1 MNYKKYCM
9 VAVTMVA
16 MFSIITSSSFLGD
29 NKVFAQSSIFGNL
42 FGSTPSSTPSP
53 APTQAPSTS
62 NNPFSGLFGSTPSST
77 TSPAP
82 TQAPSTSNNPLSS
95 MFGGMFGSTP
105 SSTSSEPSSPTTID
119 KPCHPGSC
127 LGTPGFYTVK
137 GHHHCYEGTSQ
148 CIQTS
153 HFNDKREHY

>member
-62 NNPFSGLFGSTPSST
+62 NNP
-77 TSPAP
+77 
-82 TQAPSTSNNPLSS
+82 LSS
-95 MFGGMFGSTP
+95 MFGGLFGSTP